1 MRYNCRQI
9 PLHRPLIGSFHSS
22 HVEREICHV
31 PDGCA
36 RHIGLCISHSIK
48 EGRTKREEF
57 GKCRKSSEKDLD
69 GGETFLIFKQQQ
81 TRKKEKKRK
90 MAIKRNADKR
100 IRWEFDDKRC
110 IYACERYMPILFW
123 KFLFFLSI
131 LRGKFQ
137 TRSCEK
143 DRSVSFSMFRVLI
156 RAPLFMTLDLPSS
169 SLKARSHR
177 SCPGTLLNVDIWRA
191 RVGSASKHGNIC
203 SWQFRNSLTLVV
215 LHQQW
220 FILRRR

>member
-22 HVEREICHV
+22 PVEREICHV

-81 TRKKEKKRK
+81 TRKKEKKEKWRLK
-90 MAIKRNADKR
+90 GMRTSGFVENLMTSDVYTHANGTSPFYFENFCFFSLFSVENSRQEVARR
-100 IRWEFDDKRC
+100 IG
-110 IYACERYMPILFW
+110 
-123 KFLFFLSI
+123 LSHSQC
-131 LRGKFQ
+131 F
-137 TRSCEK
+137 
-143 DRSVSFSMFRVLI
+143 VY
-156 RAPLFMTLDLPSS
+156 
-169 SLKARSHR
+169 
-177 SCPGTLLNVDIWRA
+177 
-191 RVGSASKHGNIC
+191 
-203 SWQFRNSLTLVV
+203 
-215 LHQQW
+215 
-220 FILRRR
+220 